1 MHRNLKVFFAAFTGS
16 VAVWWGIN
24 TLSMELEQFFFLR
37 ELYTNPELLA
47 AASNTLEL
55 EQKLQDAYPLA
66 KKKTAPL
73 ELQAASVL
81 SLYAKESGP
90 LRGEASATKVLFEK
104 NSNTPLPIASITK
117 LMTALVAIKN
127 YPLDQHIT
135 ITPKVLETPGEAGQ
149 LRAGEAFTVKDLLYL
164 VLMESS
170 NDAAEAL
177 AEAKEPKV
185 FIGLMNEEA
194 ARLNLQNTSFVNPTG
209 LDEAQYTNKSTT
221 KDLAELARYLF
232 QSYPQV
238 FDILSQSELALIT
251 PTGRFHHTMRNTN
264 ELLGY
269 YDWPG
274 RTFGGKTGTTPLA
287 RETLLFVVESPDT
300 QGYIINVILGSEAR
314 FTEMRQLLQWI
325 LQSYQWKL
333 TSP

>member
-1 MHRNLKVFFAAFTGS
+1 M
-16 VAVWWGIN
+16 
-24 TLSMELEQFFFLR
+24 
-37 ELYTNPELLA
+37 
-47 AASNTLEL
+47 
-55 EQKLQDAYPLA
+55 
-66 KKKTAPL
+66 
-73 ELQAASVL
+73 
-81 SLYAKESGP
+81 
-90 LRGEASATKVLFEK
+90 
-104 NSNTPLPIASITK
+104 PIASITK

-314 FTEMRQLLQWI
+314 FAEMRQLLQWI

>member
-1 MHRNLKVFFAAFTGS
+1 MMHRNLKVFFAAFTGS

-24 TLSMELEQFFFLR
+24 TLTAQLEEFFFLR

-66 KKKTAPL
+66 KRGTASL
-73 ELQAASVL
+73 ETKAASVL
-81 SLYAKESGP
+81 SLYVKENGK
-90 LRGEASATKVLFEK
+90 TKVLFEK
-104 NSNTPLPIASITK
+104 NGNTPLPIASITK
-117 LMTALVAIKN
+117 LMTALVALKN
-127 YPLDQHIT
+127 YRLDQHIT

-149 LRAGEAFTVKDLLYL
+149 LRAGEVFTVKDLLYL
-164 VLMESS
+164 ALMESS
-170 NDAAEAL
+170 NDAVEALAEA

-185 FIGLMNEEA
+185 FVGLMNEEA
-194 ARLNLQNTSFVNPTG
+194 AHLNLQNTSFVNPTG
-209 LDEAQYTNKSTT
+209 LDEADYTNKSTAE
-221 KDLAELARYLF
+221 DLTELARYLF
-232 QSYPQV
+232 QNYPQV
-238 FDILSQSELALIT
+238 FDILSQTELALDT
-251 PTGRFHHTMRNTN
+251 PNGNFHHTMRNTN

-287 RETLLFVVESPDT
+287 RETLLFVVESPSAD
-300 QGYIINVILGSEAR
+300 GYIINVILGSEAR

-325 LQSYQWKL
+325 LQSFQWKI
-333 TSP
+333 

>member
-47 AASNTLEL
+47 ATSNTLEL

-66 KKKTAPL
+66 KKKVAPL
-73 ELQAASVL
+73 EPQAASIL
-81 SLYAKESGP
+81 SLYVKENGT
-90 LRGEASATKVLFEK
+90 TKVLFEK
-104 NSNTPLPIASITK
+104 NSNMPLPIASITK

-149 LRAGEAFTVKDLLYL
+149 LRAGEVFTVKDLLYL
-164 VLMESS
+164 ALMESS

-209 LDEAQYTNKSTT
+209 LDEAQYTNKSTS

-238 FDILSQSELALIT
+238 FDILSQSELALVS
-251 PTGRFHHTMRNTN
+251 PNGRFHHTMRNTN

-287 RETLLFVVESPDT
+287 RETLLFVVESPSAD
-300 QGYIINVILGSEAR
+300 GYIINVILGSEAR
-314 FTEMRQLLQWI
+314 FAEMRQLLQWI
-325 LQSYQWKL
+325 LQAYQWKL